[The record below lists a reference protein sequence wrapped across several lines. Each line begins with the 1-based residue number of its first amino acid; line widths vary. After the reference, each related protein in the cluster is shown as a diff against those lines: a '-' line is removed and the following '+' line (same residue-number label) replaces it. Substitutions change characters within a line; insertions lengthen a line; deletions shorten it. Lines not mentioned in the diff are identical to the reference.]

1 MILFF
6 SNVIRMFINEDNFL
20 NMLYM
25 NRNVGFIMVFF
36 LLDVVDDLRL

>member
-6 SNVIRMFINEDNFL
+6 SNIIRMFIYEDYFL

-25 NRNVGFIMVFF
+25 NRNVGYIMVFF